1 MTPANEAARR
11 NSQARRPTADQALTV
26 YDGQH
31 RVGSVVERNGKFLT
45 YDIDDLHVGVFA
57 TLRDAMRALPAA
69 RSSS

>member
-1 MTPANEAARR
+1 MIPAKKAALRS
-11 NSQARRPTADQALTV
+11 SQARRPTAGQALTV

-31 RVGSVVERNGKFLT
+31 RVGSVVERDGRFLT

>member
-1 MTPANEAARR
+1 MTPANEAKRR
-11 NSQARRPTADQALTV
+11 NLQARRPTADQALTV

-31 RVGSVVERNGKFLT
+31 RVGSVVERDGKFLT

-57 TLRDAMRALPAA
+57 TLPDAMRALPAA